1 MYACHVLMVFIGFGT
16 MQPGSN
22 LVSLCWF
29 DGWSNPRAPPSPS
42 RRCASL
48 HYLSLSYCTHFTS
61 KGLHSIV
68 AGKGCRRLVHLD
80 LSGCTQLTAEGMH
93 FLGKGCPILNTLVLD
108 DLPDISD
115 SMILVSDTLLS
126 PLPLMCSSPPLFL
139 LSSEAGVALPHTAS
153 HLLPGSLQS
162 F

>member
-1 MYACHVLMVFIGFGT
+1 VLRA
-16 MQPGSN
+16 SE
-22 LVSLCWF
+22 LRKRSVSLLVWLLIWQ
-29 DGWSNPRAPPSPS
+29 GNPPPSPS

-48 HYLSLSYCTHFTS
+48 HYLSLSGCTHFTT
-61 KGLHSIV
+61 KGLHSIM

-115 SMILVSDTLLS
+115 SMILVSETLLS
-126 PLPLMCSSPPLFL
+126 PLSLVCSSSLFL
-139 LSSEAGVALPHTAS
+139 LSSEAGVTLPHTAS
-153 HLLPGSLQS
+153 HLLPGNL
-162 F
+162 

>member
-1 MYACHVLMVFIGFGT
+1 M
-16 MQPGSN
+16 
-22 LVSLCWF
+22 
-29 DGWSNPRAPPSPS
+29 
-42 RRCASL
+42 
-48 HYLSLSYCTHFTS
+48 
-61 KGLHSIV
+61 

-115 SMILVSDTLLS
+115 SMILVSETFS
-126 PLPLMCSSPPLFL
+126 PLSLVCSSSLFL
-139 LSSEAGVALPHTAS
+139 LSSEAGVTLPHTAS
-153 HLLPGSLQS
+153 HLLPGNLQS